1 MPGAKQLDKLS
12 KGELYELAQEHDV
25 SGRSQMDRTELI
37 DAVREASG
45 KGDGAAAE
53 DGGRSRPGG
62 RSKRAG
68 TRDGRKTQGD
78 GDRPR
83 RRALWKGAIT
93 FGLITIPVG
102 LHPAVEERDIHF
114 HMLDRRDGSRIRY
127 KRVSAASGREV
138 ERDDIV
144 KGYEFEKDRYV
155 TFTDEELAR
164 IPSESFRTIDVVQF
178 VDAVQIDPVHFQRAY
193 YVAPEPS
200 GTKAYA
206 LLTEALEKSGRV
218 GLAKITLR
226 DKERL
231 AVLRAR
237 DGVMM
242 LETMN
247 WPDEIREPPFSPD
260 DPEHRPTTSPREVE
274 MARRLI
280 DELTEDFDPA
290 RFRDSY
296 RERLEQAIRSKIE
309 GEEISL
315 APEEA
320 AQAEEVGDLMEAL
333 RASVE
338 AARSRS
344 SSSGP
349 DGRAKTG

>member
-37 DAVREASG
+37 DAVREASR
-45 KGDGAAAE
+45 KGDDPAAGNAE
-53 DGGRSRPGG
+53 RSRSG

-68 TRDGRKTQGD
+68 ARDGSKTQGD
-78 GDRPR
+78 GDRPGR
-83 RRALWKGAIT
+83 RSLWKGAIT

-102 LHPAVEERDIHF
+102 LYSAVEERDIHF
-114 HMLDRRDGSRIRY
+114 HLLDSRDGSRIRY
-127 KRVSAASGREV
+127 KRVSSASGREV

-155 TFTDEELAR
+155 TFTDEELDR

-178 VDAVQIDPVHFQRAY
+178 VDEAQIDPVYFQSAY
-193 YVAPEPS
+193 YVAPEAA
-200 GTKAYA
+200 GAKAYA
-206 LLTEALEKSGRV
+206 LLAEALEKSGRV

-237 DGVMM
+237 GGVMM

-247 WPDEIREPPFSPD
+247 WPDEIRTPPFHPG
-260 DPEHRPTTSPREVE
+260 DPEHRPATSPKEVE
-274 MARRLI
+274 MAQRLI
-280 DELTEDFDPA
+280 DELTEDFDPS
-290 RFRDSY
+290 RFQDSF
-296 RERLEQAIRSKIE
+296 RERLQDAIRSKIE

-320 AQAEEVGDLMEAL
+320 AQTEEVGDLMEAL

-338 AARSRS
+338 AARSKSPR
-344 SSSGP
+344 SGP
-349 DGRAKTG
+349 NGQAKTG